1 MLRGRQINS
10 AGAPR
15 LRSTVAT
22 ATGPVRDAAWAVE
35 ERLVWRGADLL
46 KAVLDVLRGPF
57 ERLAWVLE
65 QRVVWPLQERAGEL
79 SPPLRS
85 AAAAALA
92 ATAIALG
99 VAGLLLATSGDGGG
113 VPAARTVAARVA
125 HQPRSAEPAAAAP
138 APILHGAVPLFAPAV
153 KGGAKA
159 SHAPAEQAEAGGGGA
174 AAIPADASG
183 AASSA
188 TPAQVAG
195 PEAIAAARRFA
206 DAFVLYET
214 GQVDPE
220 VRAAFHATTIP
231 KLSASLLRRPPR
243 LPANVEVPKAK
254 VLNVV
259 PGPRLGDD
267 STVSVSLL
275 RVGLT
280 SELRLSMHRVKSG
293 EWLVGEVLG

>member
-1 MLRGRQINS
+1 M
-10 AGAPR
+10 
-15 LRSTVAT
+15 RSTVAT

-46 KAVLDVLRGPF
+46 KAVLDAFKWSF

-65 QRVVWPLQERAGEL
+65 QRLVWPLQERTGEW
-79 SPPLRS
+79 SPPVRT
-85 AAAAALA
+85 AARGALA
-92 ATAIALG
+92 ATALALG
-99 VAGLLLATSGDGGG
+99 VVGLLLATSGDGGG
-113 VPAARTVAARVA
+113 VPAARTVAARIA
-125 HQPRSAEPAAAAP
+125 SQPTSPEPAAGAP
-138 APILHGAVPLFAPAV
+138 APILHGAAPMFAPAV
-153 KGGAKA
+153 KDGAMA
-159 SHAPAEQAEAGGGGA
+159 SHAPAEKSEAVA
-174 AAIPADASG
+174 AGEAAMPADASG
-183 AASSA
+183 AARSA
-188 TPAQVAG
+188 APGQVAG

-214 GQVDPE
+214 GHVDPE

-267 STVSVSLL
+267 SSVSVSLL

-280 SELRLSMHRVKSG
+280 SELRLNMHRVKSG

>member
-1 MLRGRQINS
+1 MLRGRQINP
-10 AGAPR
+10 AGVPR

-46 KAVLDVLRGPF
+46 KAVLDAFRWSF

-65 QRVVWPLQERAGEL
+65 QRVVWPLQERAGEM

-92 ATAIALG
+92 VTAIALG
-99 VAGLLLATSGDGGG
+99 VVGLLLATSGGGA
-113 VPAARTVAARVA
+113 PAARTVAARVA
-125 HQPRSAEPAAAAP
+125 PQPTSPEPAAAAH
-138 APILHGAVPLFAPAV
+138 APILHGAAPLFAPAA
-153 KGGAKA
+153 KGGARA
-159 SHAPAEQAEAGGGGA
+159 SHAPAGKSEALAAGE

-183 AASSA
+183 AATA
-188 TPAQVAG
+188 AAPGQVAG

-243 LPANVEVPKAK
+243 LPASVEVPKAK

-280 SELRLSMHRVKSG
+280 SELRLSMHRVKGG